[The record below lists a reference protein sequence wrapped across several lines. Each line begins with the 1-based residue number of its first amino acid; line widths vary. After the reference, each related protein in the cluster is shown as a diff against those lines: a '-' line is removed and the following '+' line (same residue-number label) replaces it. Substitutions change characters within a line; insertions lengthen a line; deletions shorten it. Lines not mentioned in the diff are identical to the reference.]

1 MKIAVI
7 GRGNVGGTLARA
19 WKEKGHEVR
28 FGVRAPAAGAPG
40 EGAVGEVVDWG
51 EVVVLAT
58 PWGAVSEVLGSRAD
72 WAGKILMDC
81 TNPLLPNLS
90 GLEVGTTDSGGE
102 RVAALASGA
111 RVVKVFNTTGSGNM
125 ANPVYAG
132 TPLTMFYCGDDAEAK
147 AAAARLAADAGFDAV
162 DAGPLRQAR
171 LLEPL
176 ALLWITL
183 ALRQG
188 LGTNIALQ
196 LVRR

>member
-1 MKIAVI
+1 
-7 GRGNVGGTLARA
+7 
-19 WKEKGHEVR
+19 
-28 FGVRAPAAGAPG
+28 
-40 EGAVGEVVDWG
+40 VGEVVDWG